1 MTSHVNKDG
10 GPNKHLLECQRC
22 NEVIPSANNA
32 LQNNL
37 ILCEGTLDDPTC
49 MIPEV
54 YNIMNQDDAYPV
66 LEDVVQPAVE
76 DMTQPAA
83 ESTLQSVEFPE
94 KCMP

>member
-1 MTSHVNKDG
+1 MKAPMAG
-10 GPNKHLLECQRC
+10 
-22 NEVIPSANNA
+22 VIIYRFFFSVF
-32 LQNNL
+32 
-37 ILCEGTLDDPTC
+37 IGTLDDPTC

-83 ESTLQSVEFPE
+83 ESTLQSVECPE
-94 KCMP
+94 KCRQMYFLIFVYLFHLFYFVIFPL